1 MKRRE
6 FITLL
11 GGAAA
16 VWPLVARAQ
25 QPDRVRRVGVLA
37 GFTEAEGVP
46 LVEAFRDRLKELGW
60 TEGRNLSIDA
70 RFTSGDFKALTDS
83 AGALVKAN
91 ADVIFAQGT
100 PGFKAVRQHSSIMP
114 VVFTLVADPVG
125 QGLIQSLS
133 RPGGYATGFTNF
145 EFSIGG
151 KWLELLMELD
161 PRVKRVVLIANPANP
176 NGVPFSQFI
185 EASGRSVG
193 VDVSTANVR
202 NAAEIDAAIVAL
214 AQQPDGGLIVF
225 PDSLAVVHRE
235 LITRLAATY
244 RVPAV
249 YPFGIFPKN
258 GGLSS
263 YGLDFPELY
272 RQAAVYVDRILRGA
286 SPADLPVQAPTKFE
300 LVINLK
306 AAKALNLTVPPSLLA
321 RADEVIE

>member
-37 GFTEAEGVP
+37 GFTEAEGAP

-100 PGFKAVRQHSSIMP
+100 PGLKAVRQYSSIMP

-151 KWLELLMELD
+151 KWLELLMEVD
-161 PRVKRVVLIANPANP
+161 PRVKRLVLIANPANP

>member
-37 GFTEAEGVP
+37 GFTEAEGAP

-100 PGFKAVRQHSSIMP
+100 PGLKAVRQYSSIMP

-133 RPGGYATGFTNF
+133 RPGVTRRDLRISSFRLVG
-145 EFSIGG
+145 
-151 KWLELLMELD
+151 
-161 PRVKRVVLIANPANP
+161 
-176 NGVPFSQFI
+176 NGW
-185 EASGRSVG
+185 
-193 VDVSTANVR
+193 NC
-202 NAAEIDAAIVAL
+202 
-214 AQQPDGGLIVF
+214 
-225 PDSLAVVHRE
+225 
-235 LITRLAATY
+235 
-244 RVPAV
+244 
-249 YPFGIFPKN
+249 
-258 GGLSS
+258 
-263 YGLDFPELY
+263 
-272 RQAAVYVDRILRGA
+272 
-286 SPADLPVQAPTKFE
+286 
-300 LVINLK
+300 
-306 AAKALNLTVPPSLLA
+306 
-321 RADEVIE
+321 

>member
-37 GFTEAEGVP
+37 GFTEAEGAP

-114 VVFTLVADPVG
+114 VVFILVADPVG
-125 QGLIQSLS
+125 QGLIESLS

-235 LITRLAATY
+235 LITRLVVTY

>member
-1 MKRRE
+1 
-6 FITLL
+6 
-11 GGAAA
+11 
-16 VWPLVARAQ
+16 
-25 QPDRVRRVGVLA
+25 
-37 GFTEAEGVP
+37 
-46 LVEAFRDRLKELGW
+46 
-60 TEGRNLSIDA
+60 
-70 RFTSGDFKALTDS
+70 
-83 AGALVKAN
+83 
-91 ADVIFAQGT
+91 VIFAQGT
-100 PGFKAVRQHSSIMP
+100 PGLKAVRQHSSIMP

-176 NGVPFSQFI
+176 NGAPFSQFI
-185 EASGRSVG
+185 ETSGRSVG

-202 NAAEIDAAIVAL
+202 NAADIEAAIVAL
-214 AQQPDGGLIVF
+214 ARQPDGGLIVF

-235 LITRLAATY
+235 LITRLVVTY

-306 AAKALNLTVPPSLLA
+306 AAKAIGLSVPPALLA